1 MAQDDPSAS
10 QQAAAPAQP
19 SSKSST
25 AAPKLNS
32 EMEMGNLPGGD
43 DVPVEIMQLARIGD
57 IPAMEKLFESGNYDA
72 TYADDEGITP
82 LHVCPVPRSL
92 ASLALL
98 RLWNKPHLTG
108 IFAAVGRD

>member
-1 MAQDDPSAS
+1 MVQDNPSAS

-32 EMEMGNLPGGD
+32 EMEMGNLPSDGA
-43 DVPVEIMQLARIGD
+43 PVDIMQLARIGD
-57 IPAMEKLFESGNYDA
+57 IPAMEKLFESGDYDA

-82 LHVCPVPRSL
+82 LHVGPVHPPSL
-92 ASLALL
+92 LLHYAL
-98 RLWNKPHLTG
+98 REAK
-108 IFAAVGRD
+108 F